1 MQKPDEQ
8 RKDEVMFENDIGKLA
23 YTSEKK
29 IKAMNSFPPGY
40 VAMSALA
47 GAYLGFGIVLIF
59 SVAAPLAGTQF
70 APFMKLVM
78 GLSFGVALS
87 LVIFAGSELFTGNNM
102 VFAVG
107 ALKKRV
113 GLGPIV
119 KLFFLCFVGNLL
131 GSIFL
136 AWLVVQ
142 GGSLSAEAQ
151 ALIVKVAAIKMSLGA
166 KEAFFRGILCNW
178 LVCLAVWIANRNGDE
193 TAKLIMI
200 FWCLFAFIG
209 SGYEHSIANQSLMS
223 LALLLPHGAEV
234 SVAGFIHNQVFVTAG
249 NMVGG
254 GLMVGMVYVFS
265 QSPLTFESKKNK
277 LEELQP
283 VEQKERYENPL
294 LGVFGRSM
302 SDTES

>member
-1 MQKPDEQ
+1 
-8 RKDEVMFENDIGKLA
+8 MFENDIGKLA
-23 YTSEKK
+23 DASEKK
-29 IKAMNSFPPGY
+29 IQTMNRFPPGY
-40 VAMSALA
+40 LALSALA

-59 SVAAPLAGTQF
+59 SVGAPLAGTQF
-70 APFMKLVM
+70 APFMKLIM
-78 GLSFGVALS
+78 GVSFGVALS
-87 LVIFAGSELFTGNNM
+87 LVIFSGSELFTGNNM

-113 GLGPIV
+113 GIGPII
-119 KLFFLCFVGNLL
+119 KLFSLCFVGNLL

-142 GGSLSAEAQ
+142 GGSLSADAE
-151 ALIVKVAAIKMSLGA
+151 ALIVKVAAMKMSLGA
-166 KEAFFRGILCNW
+166 REAFFRGILCNW
-178 LVCLAVWIANRNGDE
+178 LVCLAVWIVNRNGDE

-254 GLMVGMVYVFS
+254 GLMVGMVYVFADAPPS
-265 QSPLTFESKKNK
+265 
-277 LEELQP
+277 LETQNNRMEVLQP
-283 VEQKERYENPL
+283 VEQKE
-294 LGVFGRSM
+294 G
-302 SDTES
+302 

>member
-1 MQKPDEQ
+1 
-8 RKDEVMFENDIGKLA
+8 MFENDIGKLA
-23 YTSEKK
+23 FASEKK
-29 IKAMNSFPPGY
+29 IKSMNRFPPGY
-40 VAMSALA
+40 VALSALA

-59 SVAAPLAGTQF
+59 SVGAPLAGTQF
-70 APFMKLVM
+70 APFMKLIM

-102 VFAVG
+102 IFAVG

-113 GLGPIV
+113 GMGPIV
-119 KLFFLCFVGNLL
+119 KLFVLCFIGNLI
-131 GSIFL
+131 GSVLL

-151 ALIVKVAAIKMSLGA
+151 SLIVKVAGMKMSLGA

-178 LVCLAVWIANRNGDE
+178 LVCLAVWIVNRNGDE

-223 LALLLPHGAEV
+223 LAMFLPHGAEV
-234 SVAGFIHNQVFVTAG
+234 SLAGFIHNQVFVTAG

-254 GLMVGMVYVFS
+254 GLMVGMAYVFADS
-265 QSPLTFESKKNK
+265 NFSVVTQETK
-277 LEELQP
+277 LEELKP
-283 VEQKERYENPL
+283 IEQKE
-294 LGVFGRSM
+294 
-302 SDTES
+302 